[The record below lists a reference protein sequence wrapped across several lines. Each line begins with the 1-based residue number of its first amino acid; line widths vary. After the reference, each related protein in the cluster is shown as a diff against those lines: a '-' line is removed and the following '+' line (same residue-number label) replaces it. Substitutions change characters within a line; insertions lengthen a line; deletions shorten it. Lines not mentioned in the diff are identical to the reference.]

1 MLIQT
6 LDLQNPSFYPDTFR
20 VMRSTTLLSE
30 HGIDFIIRSAANH
43 SNYEWVLVKVF
54 RKGKLKLNGWFYKQ
68 ELLWKNP
75 QSNRRRMTHG
85 YKWLIKKLCI
95 PVKWSMDNPV
105 VIGYIVCGALC
116 VFAVTLT
123 LMLIGMLMAAIFTG
137 ILTAIT
143 YVVANAGVFITFAII
158 ATVIWLARP

>member
-1 MLIQT
+1 MISKPKCIDMVFIHATGTYTQKESALKR
-6 LDLQNPSFYPDTFR
+6 LGS
-20 VMRSTTLLSE
+20 VMRSM
-30 HGIDFIIRSAANH
+30 FKC
-43 SNYEWVLVKVF
+43 LVKVF